1 MPAGGF
7 AILVAV
13 SAPAGW
19 HPDPYPAH
27 PGQPARLRY
36 WDGSRWTEHTAGA
49 TAPAPRASAKS
60 TTTPDGVPLAGWWR
74 RVGATLI
81 DGLILIPLYAALLIP
96 LYGPVAAE
104 FRRFIADVEA
114 SMESGSGR
122 LPVFTPSA
130 EIYLIFVEM
139 SLVCLVFGL
148 LWTFFWLRW
157 KQATPGKLAL
167 GMRIRLREA
176 PGRLSWGTIGL
187 RWLAQSGVGLIALV
201 PFVGSLVA
209 LYQILDPLWPL
220 WDGRRQ
226 ALHDKVAKTNVVKVR

>member
-19 HPDPYPAH
+19 HPDPYPAQ
-27 PGQPARLRY
+27 PGQPAWLRY

-49 TAPAPRASAKS
+49 ASPAPGSSTRA

-74 RVGATLI
+74 RVGASLI
-81 DGLILIPLYAALLIP
+81 DSLILTPLNAVLLIP
-96 LYGPVAAE
+96 FYGPVAAE
-104 FRRFIADVEA
+104 FRRFIAEIEA
-114 SMESGSGR
+114 SVESGSGQ
-122 LPVFTPSA
+122 LPVFTLST
-130 EIYLIFVEM
+130 EIYVLFVQM
-139 SLVCLVFGL
+139 AAVCLAFSL
-148 LWTFFWLRW
+148 LWTFVWLRW

-187 RWLAQSGVGLIALV
+187 RWSAQSGVALIALV
-201 PFVGSLVA
+201 PFAGSVVA
-209 LYQILDPLWPL
+209 LYQILDGLWPL

-226 ALHDKVAKTNVVKVR
+226 ALHDKVARTNVVKVR